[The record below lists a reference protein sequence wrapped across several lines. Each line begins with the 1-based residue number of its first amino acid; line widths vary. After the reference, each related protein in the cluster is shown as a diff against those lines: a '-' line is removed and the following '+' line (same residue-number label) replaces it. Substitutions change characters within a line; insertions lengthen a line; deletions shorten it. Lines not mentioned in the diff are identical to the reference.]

1 MGAVNSL
8 CTGEEGVPK
17 IPLKR
22 SPVRITSFFKGKLS
36 FQSVGSGLL
45 PSVKSFFSDLYS
57 YPKYR
62 HLENVMFII
71 TRF

>member
-1 MGAVNSL
+1 MDAVNSL
-8 CTGEEGVPK
+8 CTGEKGVPK

-22 SPVRITSFFKGKLS
+22 SPVHITTFFRGELS

-45 PSVKSFFSDLYS
+45 PSVKSLFSDLYS

-62 HLENVMFII
+62 HLENVMFIL